1 MLPHARPRPPITL
14 PKILLLLG
22 LATTFVIALRK
33 GALGGEVAMFRMPL
47 LSVALEAPRS
57 LMP

>member
-1 MLPHARPRPPITL
+1 MTL
-14 PKILLLLG
+14 FPKILLLLG

-33 GALGGEVAMFRMPL
+33 AALGGEVAMFRMPL

-57 LMP
+57 LAP

>member
-1 MLPHARPRPPITL
+1 MTL
-14 PKILLLLG
+14 DPTILLLG

-33 GALGGEVAMFRMPL
+33 AALRGEVAMFRMPL

-57 LMP
+57 LAP